1 MGKRTQFNIHRC
13 ASNSCFLLESSAPTY
28 ALFFNNYIQRRQLW
42 CACSPFAMPIP
53 SVTGEIVT
61 AAKIVHSIYK
71 ALSDSMGASY
81 DYQCLIAELRSF
93 EQALKTVDL
102 ALTVA
107 PPTGRDTLNIAAE
120 TTTCLLLLKKF
131 DDRIR
136 SYQKA
141 LGGGKGSSWRKIG
154 WSLLKAD
161 EVASFRQR
169 ISQHKHNISL
179 FMHGLTM

>member
-1 MGKRTQFNIHRC
+1 
-13 ASNSCFLLESSAPTY
+13 
-28 ALFFNNYIQRRQLW
+28 
-42 CACSPFAMPIP
+42 MPIP
-53 SVTGEIVT
+53 SVIAEIIT

-93 EQALKTVDL
+93 EQALKIVDF
-102 ALTVA
+102 AITVA
-107 PPTGRDTLNIAAE
+107 PPTGRDALNIAAE
-120 TTTCLLLLKKF
+120 TTTCLELLKKF
-131 DDRIR
+131 DDRIK

-141 LGGGKGSSWRKIG
+141 LGGGKGASWRKIG

-169 ISQHKHNISL
+169 ISQHKHNIIL